1 MECRRL
7 VSSIESLTFSVTCE
21 DDFVITVKD
30 AEGWLSNKSASQLVN
45 VFFSVY
51 LNTLLISQTFNS

>member
-1 MECRRL
+1 MEGRRL

-30 AEGWLSNKSASQLVN
+30 AEGWLLNKSASQLVN
-45 VFFSVY
+45 VFFPRVFEYS
-51 LNTLLISQTFNS
+51 TDITDI